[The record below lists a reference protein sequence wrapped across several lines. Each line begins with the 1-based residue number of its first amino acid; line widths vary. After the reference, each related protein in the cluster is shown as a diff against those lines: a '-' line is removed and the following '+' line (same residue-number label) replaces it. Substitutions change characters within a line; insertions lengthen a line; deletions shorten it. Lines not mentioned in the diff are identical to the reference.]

1 MAFLASGTID
11 DGGPNGRKSGGFG
24 EVRLLRH
31 EADLVQ
37 GGIFP
42 AGGPFLRDDLF
53 QEGVSTSL
61 EGGITFG
68 GFEFALRAREG
79 AEKNEK
85 RVAADHGSSEFFEG
99 VFNEVLGSEAPGD
112 RIVFFFKLDPDGAPS
127 FVFEETVV
135 VFESLDAGF
144 CHREFGVIQGV
155 EFFGVE
161 HSIEGILLERDL
173 EPGSLFLFG
182 MKKWEGEGG
191 GETGS
196 QKGSASEV
204 EMEVHFEWSHPY
216 RFWAGSARGNWS
228 SLAGSAVPR

>member
-24 EVRLLRH
+24 EVRLLRY

-61 EGGITFG
+61 EVGITFG

-85 RVAADHGSSEFFEG
+85 RVAADHGSS
-99 VFNEVLGSEAPGD
+99 
-112 RIVFFFKLDPDGAPS
+112 
-127 FVFEETVV
+127 
-135 VFESLDAGF
+135 
-144 CHREFGVIQGV
+144 

-196 QKGSASEV
+196 QKGSAGEV
-204 EMEVHFEWSHPY
+204 EMKVHFEWAYPY
-216 RFWAGSARGNWS
+216 LVRAGFARGNWS